1 MNNAQSNTVNSGGQV
16 SNAPHPTKSSA
27 SAQRMDASAPSSGMS
42 TERAPQGAAEASA
55 SSTGRLRLKGAELR
69 EDLHV
74 KREELHER
82 REELEERL
90 DQPVSTKPRW
100 ARLTKADV
108 FKLAGLGAFFVLMI
122 VVCILIWPVVMELTA
137 PGGLERVTEQVRNA
151 GPAGVLILLGF
162 QFLQIVVA
170 FIPGEVVQVA
180 AGMMYGTWGGA
191 AIVLAGCVISSAFIY
206 FVVSKLGAP
215 FVQAMIPE
223 KWMSKLRD
231 FDESDKLDV
240 MVFVLFLIPGLPKDV
255 FTYLVPLTG
264 MRMRDFVLLSNIGR
278 IPGVVM
284 STMAANGLMQGN
296 WVQSIALFAA
306 CAVIAIVAILFHDK
320 IMKVFKRK

>member
-1 MNNAQSNTVNSGGQV
+1 MADEKLHT
-16 SNAPHPTKSSA
+16 SA
-27 SAQRMDASAPSSGMS
+27 SAGSAGDARDAG
-42 TERAPQGAAEASA
+42 T
-55 SSTGRLRLKGAELR
+55 TGRLRLKGAELR
-69 EDLHV
+69 EDLHE
-74 KREELHER
+74 KREELHEK

-90 DQPVSTKPRW
+90 DQPVAKQPRW

-108 FKLAGLGAFFVLMI
+108 FKLVGLGAFFILMI
-122 VVCILIWPVVMELTA
+122 AVCILIWPVVMELTE

-223 KWMSKLRD
+223 KWMNKLRD

-240 MVFVLFLIPGLPKDV
+240 MVFVLFLIPGLPTDV

-296 WVQSIALFAA
+296 WIQSVALFVA
-306 CAVIAIVAILFHDK
+306 CAAIAVVAILFHEK
-320 IMKVFKRK
+320 IMGVFKKRK

>member
-1 MNNAQSNTVNSGGQV
+1 MTNAQLDSK
-16 SNAPHPTKSSA
+16 NARDRA
-27 SAQRMDASAPSSGMS
+27 GDAPA
-42 TERAPQGAAEASA
+42 AGA
-55 SSTGRLRLKGAELR
+55 TGRLRLKRAELR
-69 EDLHV
+69 EDLHE
-74 KREELHER
+74 KREELHEK

-90 DQPVSTKPRW
+90 DQPVAKQPRW

-108 FKLAGLGAFFVLMI
+108 FKLAGLGVFFVLMI
-122 VVCILIWPVVMELTA
+122 VVCVLIWPIVMELTE
-137 PGGLERVTEQVRNA
+137 PGGLERVTEQVTSA
-151 GPAGVLILLGF
+151 GPLGVLILLGF

-223 KWMSKLRD
+223 KWMNKLRD

-296 WVQSIALFAA
+296 WAQSIALFAV

>member
-1 MNNAQSNTVNSGGQV
+1 MTNAQLDSK
-16 SNAPHPTKSSA
+16 NARDRA
-27 SAQRMDASAPSSGMS
+27 GDAPA
-42 TERAPQGAAEASA
+42 AGA
-55 SSTGRLRLKGAELR
+55 TGKLRLKRAELR
-69 EDLHV
+69 EDLHE
-74 KREELHER
+74 KREELHEK

-90 DQPVSTKPRW
+90 DQPVAKQPRW

-122 VVCILIWPVVMELTA
+122 VVCVLIWPIVMELTE
-137 PGGLERVTEQVRNA
+137 PGGLERVTEQVTSA
-151 GPAGVLILLGF
+151 GPLGVLILLGF

-223 KWMSKLRD
+223 KWMNKLRD

-296 WVQSIALFAA
+296 WAQSIALFAV

>member
-1 MNNAQSNTVNSGGQV
+1 MTNAQLDSK
-16 SNAPHPTKSSA
+16 NARDRA
-27 SAQRMDASAPSSGMS
+27 DDAPA
-42 TERAPQGAAEASA
+42 AGA
-55 SSTGRLRLKGAELR
+55 TGKLRLKRAELR
-69 EDLHV
+69 EDLHE
-74 KREELHER
+74 KREELHEK

-90 DQPVSTKPRW
+90 DQPVAKQPRW

-122 VVCILIWPVVMELTA
+122 VVCVLIWPIVMELTE
-137 PGGLERVTEQVRNA
+137 PGGLERVTEQVTSA
-151 GPAGVLILLGF
+151 GPLGVLILLGF

-223 KWMSKLRD
+223 KWMNKLRD

-296 WVQSIALFAA
+296 WAQSIALFAA

>member
-1 MNNAQSNTVNSGGQV
+1 MTNAQLDSK
-16 SNAPHPTKSSA
+16 NARDRA
-27 SAQRMDASAPSSGMS
+27 GDAPA
-42 TERAPQGAAEASA
+42 AGA
-55 SSTGRLRLKGAELR
+55 TGRLRLKRAELR
-69 EDLHV
+69 EDLHE
-74 KREELHER
+74 KREELHEK

-90 DQPVSTKPRW
+90 DQPVAKQPRW

-122 VVCILIWPVVMELTA
+122 VVCVLIWPIVMELTE
-137 PGGLERVTEQVRNA
+137 PGGLERVTEQVTSA
-151 GPAGVLILLGF
+151 GPLGVLILLGF

-223 KWMSKLRD
+223 KWMNKLRD

-296 WVQSIALFAA
+296 WAQSIAPFAV

>member
-1 MNNAQSNTVNSGGQV
+1 MAYNDPQIPKAEERTGGFQ
-16 SNAPHPTKSSA
+16 
-27 SAQRMDASAPSSGMS
+27 DA
-42 TERAPQGAAEASA
+42 E
-55 SSTGRLRLKGAELR
+55 STGRLRLKGAELR
-69 EDLHV
+69 E
-74 KREELHER
+74 ELHER
-82 REELEERL
+82 REELHEKREELEERL
-90 DQPVSTKPRW
+90 EQPVSDKPRW

-108 FKLAGLGAFFVLMI
+108 FKLVGLGAFFVLMV
-122 VVCILIWPVVMELTA
+122 VVCVLIWPVVMELTQ
-137 PGGLERVTEQVRNA
+137 PGGLDRVTEQVRNA

-191 AIVLAGCVISSAFIY
+191 AIILGGCVISSAFIY
-206 FVVSKLGAP
+206 LVVSKLGAP

-223 KWMSKLRD
+223 KWMGKLRD

-264 MRMRDFVLLSNIGR
+264 MRMREFVVLSNVGR
-278 IPGVVM
+278 IPGVIV
-284 STMAANGLMQGN
+284 STMAANGIMQGN
-296 WVQSIALFAA
+296 WVQSIALFVGCAA
-306 CAVIAIVAILFHDK
+306 IAVIALLFHEK